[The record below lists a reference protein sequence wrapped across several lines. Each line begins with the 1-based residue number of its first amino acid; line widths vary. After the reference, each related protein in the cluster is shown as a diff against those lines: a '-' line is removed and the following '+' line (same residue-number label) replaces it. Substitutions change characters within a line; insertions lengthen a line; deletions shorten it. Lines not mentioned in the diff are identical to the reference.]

1 MGLQEKIENDL
12 KDAMRARD
20 RAKLDALRM
29 LKSKL
34 QEKQVSLRGKEGAD
48 TELSEEAAQ
57 AVVSAYAKQRRD
69 SIESYEQGGRDELA
83 AKERAELE
91 LITGYLPKQL
101 TDEEIVE
108 IVERA
113 VADSGAASMKDIGN
127 VMKLVMPQVKG
138 LADGKKVNEIV
149 RQKIPS

>member
-48 TELSEEAAQ
+48 AELSEEAAQ

-149 RQKIPS
+149 RQKIPG